1 MDEIERSNVPPGE
14 GGGRSSPP
22 DPPTAPTE
30 EYHGGT
36 EGEPKRLERSR
47 GDRVLAGVAG
57 GLGRYFSVDPLIFRI
72 GFAVSVFFG
81 GLGALAYI
89 ALALFVPNE
98 PGPDGETERPPIQRS
113 RWLAVAAG
121 VIVVCVA
128 ISAAGSLF
136 FWGDWGW
143 DGGPWGLLILAAIAA
158 GAYALIRRHD
168 PEEPMTAGRKV
179 AAVALAVVA
188 AFALIGVALASAFA
202 TATGNGTVIAA
213 LVIAVGA
220 MLVVA
225 AFRGGARWLIAPALA
240 LAVPLG
246 VVSAAD
252 VSFAGGI
259 GDRYHQPSSVREIGD
274 RYELGVGR
282 LVVDLRELD
291 WARDTE
297 LALELDL
304 GVGEAVLVVP
314 EDVCVSPDLH
324 VGAGEIVLGSGVDE
338 GVDVDSNS
346 RAGIVR
352 GASVDLDGE
361 VDVGS
366 LKVLNDVDRF
376 YDGHGDFGSES
387 QDRAT
392 VC

>member
-14 GGGRSSPP
+14 GGGSSPP

-30 EYHGGT
+30 EYHGGA

-72 GFAVSVFFG
+72 AFAVSVFFG

-113 RWLAVAAG
+113 RWLAIAAG

-143 DGGPWGLLILAAIAA
+143 DGGPWGLLILVAIAA
-158 GAYALIRRHD
+158 GAYALIRRRD
-168 PEEPMTAGRKV
+168 PEEPMTAGRTV

-188 AFALIGVALASAFA
+188 AFALVGVALASAFA

-213 LVIAVGA
+213 LVVAIGA

-252 VSFAGGI
+252 ISFAGGI
-259 GDRYHQPSSVREIGD
+259 GDRFHQPSSMREVDD

-297 LALELDL
+297 LSLDLDL

-314 EDVCVSPDLH
+314 EDVCVSPDLR
-324 VGAGEIVLGSGVDE
+324 VGAGEIVLGSGVDQ
-338 GVDVDSNS
+338 GVDVDSNPT
-346 RAGIVR
+346 AGIVR

-366 LKVLNDVDRF
+366 LRVLNGGRPLL
-376 YDGHGDFGSES
+376 
-387 QDRAT
+387 
-392 VC
+392 